1 MCENT
6 YFIYRDDFFA
16 ANIVMVSSFGS
27 VAAIGLLSSP
37 MILQSSFSNLMTH
50 TIPTDGVNFLIFLF
64 VLALPGLLAMS
75 WISHIKDIVDWT
87 STVENLCDG
96 REICN
101 LKLVSDKL
109 GITHKICLKRCR
121 SAMKR
126 GYIPQGH
133 LDETNTILFVS
144 NDAYG
149 DYLKTREYYQYDNNA
164 TSELQSFIDQGS
176 SYLEQIKLINVSI
189 SDTLVSTKITKIE
202 TVINS
207 IIQNAIE
214 DPNAVTHLNKFINY
228 YLPTTLRLLEAYDKL
243 EDQPAQGDVIA
254 KSRNQVENALD
265 SLCSIFQEMLDSSFE
280 GLSFNVAAEIDV
292 LESMIK
298 QGEFAKSPF
307 SQN

>member
-6 YFIYRDDFFA
+6 YFIYGDDCFVARLVMGCSAIIAFMSAPLVLQTFFY
-16 ANIVMVSSFGS
+16 NIR
-27 VAAIGLLSSP
+27 
-37 MILQSSFSNLMTH
+37 TH
-50 TIPTDGVNFLIFLF
+50 TMPTDIAPFLF
-64 VLALPGLLAMS
+64 ILFILALPVFLAMS
-75 WISHIKDIVDWT
+75 WISHIDNIIDWT
-87 STVENLCDG
+87 STVEDLCDG

-109 GITHKICLKRCR
+109 GITHKKCLNRFR
-121 SAMKR
+121 SAKRR

-133 LDETNTILFVS
+133 LDETNTFLFVS
-144 NDAYG
+144 NNAYEN
-149 DYLKTREYYQYDNNA
+149 YLKTRDYCQYDNNA
-164 TSELQSFIDQGS
+164 TSELQYFIDQGS
-176 SYLEQIKLINVSI
+176 RCLEQIKLINASI
-189 SDTLVSTKITKIE
+189 SDTLVSAKITKIE
-202 TVINS
+202 IVINS

-254 KSRNQVENALD
+254 KSRNQVESALD
-265 SLCSIFQEMLDSSFE
+265 SLYSIFQEMLDSSFE
-280 GLSFNVAAEIDV
+280 GFAFNVAAEIDV